1 MSQEPPNLQPPPS
14 SEPEG
19 SQLQTNVEQGTQ
31 TSQKT
36 PNQVQGFLKAQ
47 TIKTLRG
54 TIGLLEGLVVKLEE
68 PSEAT
73 KPTFLGKIQTGWGAA
88 LAKIRSALPEN
99 LSAKLSDTGLTG
111 IIAGIAVILV
121 WTTSVFLS
129 EKPAEVVIV
138 PPSESV
144 PAPTSEPV
152 PTPIITTPPDLTAPA
167 EPQPVEV
174 IPSPEPVPSP
184 TPTVELTPEQN
195 LIASIEDQVAE
206 ITDRYADGL
215 IQSIQ
220 VDFEASRLTIK
231 VGNDWYNLQQ
241 SQQEKLAARMLE
253 RSQELD
259 FSRLEITDSQ
269 GMLLA
274 RSPVVGSNMVIL
286 KRQAFEQGSEVR
298 GQGSGVR
305 GRELKF

>member
-14 SEPEG
+14 SESEG
-19 SQLQTNVEQGTQ
+19 SQLETNVE
-31 TSQKT
+31 
-36 PNQVQGFLKAQ
+36 QGFLKAQ

-121 WTTSVFLS
+121 WTTSVLLS
-129 EKPAEVVIV
+129 EKPAEVAIV

-144 PAPTSEPV
+144 SAPTSEPV

-286 KRQAFEQGSEVR
+286 KRQAFEQGS
-298 GQGSGVR
+298 GVR
-305 GRELKF
+305 S

>member
-19 SQLQTNVEQGTQ
+19 SQLETNVEQGTQ
-31 TSQKT
+31 TPQT
-36 PNQVQGFLKAQ
+36 TLNQVQGFLKAQ

-54 TIGLLEGLVVKLEE
+54 TIGLLEGLVVKLEAE

-73 KPTFLGKIQTGWGAA
+73 KPTFLGKIQTGWSAA
-88 LAKIRSALPEN
+88 LAKIRSRLPEN

-129 EKPAEVVIV
+129 GKPAEVAIV

-152 PTPIITTPPDLTAPA
+152 PTPIITTPPELTAPA

-174 IPSPEPVPSP
+174 TPSPEPVTSP

-220 VDFEASRLTIK
+220 VDFEDSRLMIK

-253 RSQELD
+253 RSRELD
-259 FSRLEITDSQ
+259 FSRLEITDPQ

-286 KRQAFEQGSEVR
+286 RQAFEQGSEVR
-298 GQGSGVR
+298 GQGSGL
-305 GRELKF
+305 GS

>member
-19 SQLQTNVEQGTQ
+19 SQLETNVEQGTQ
-31 TSQKT
+31 TPQTT

-54 TIGLLEGLVVKLEE
+54 TIGLLEGLVVKLEAE

-73 KPTFLGKIQTGWGAA
+73 TPTILGKIQTGWSAA
-88 LAKIRSALPEN
+88 LAKIRSLLPEN

-121 WTTSVFLS
+121 WATSLLLS
-129 EKPAEVVIV
+129 GEPAEVAIV
-138 PPSESV
+138 PPSEPV

-152 PTPIITTPPDLTAPA
+152 PTPTITTPSELTAPA
-167 EPQPVEV
+167 EPQPIEV
-174 IPSPEPVPSP
+174 TPSPEPVPSP

-220 VDFEASRLTIK
+220 VDFEDSRLTIK

-259 FSRLEITDSQ
+259 FSHLEITDPQ

-286 KRQAFEQGSEVR
+286 KR
-298 GQGSGVR
+298 
-305 GRELKF
+305 